1 MKKIVSAVL
10 TGLVISS
17 LAMPSAY
24 GQPLG
29 GFDPGI
35 ENIQGYQEM
44 VFLSGRP
51 VLMKGTVKASIK
63 EKDDSRTEKY
73 TYKLEDA
80 TGESSLSRSL
90 SITSTLED
98 NYGQTVEVA
107 NVDSFKETIK
117 VGELTFQADDKKS
130 EFTQS
135 IIYDNKPAISYYAGN
150 MAYRKVYESGDDQ
163 PDVIVDMEG
172 SSVGY
177 DQAWGSTETRTMN
190 YYISSFDPKGI
201 QGSYTV
207 KNSNNVTKD
216 IVYAQNQPT
225 QISFR
230 GGYMVSEKD
239 ESIMEY
245 SYDVNGRVGGSSL
258 TLANNP
264 KFTRLNVPEL
274 RDTSGHW
281 AEEQI
286 QILASLN
293 AISPNA
299 KNFAPSLA
307 ISREEF
313 AKAVAVVSDIVE
325 EETTSRRNLK
335 NKEEALFT
343 DTALDSEEYKY
354 VKAVATKGIMG
365 GVGEDRFE
373 PKSELTKAQAATIL
387 ISALGVEAL
396 SPNGA
401 YSTGFKD
408 DNSIPYWAKDSV
420 YMARQLGLIDGT
432 ENGFFQP
439 NKSLTRA
446 EAASIM
452 NNYIHYLSYD
462 LREDFRER
470 IVNY

>member
-1 MKKIVSAVL
+1 MLALAGPGNPGIAGSDTVPVEHASFHQPVFANADVAVL
-10 TGLVISS
+10 RNAYPPGGDSGFHAHRRDLLTVIIQPAASTVQR
-17 LAMPSAY
+17 P
-24 GQPLG
+24 GQPAVANPRPRAG
-29 GFDPGI
+29 AVGFGTIGPDPLVHRVVNTDSVPFHI
-35 ENIQGYQEM
+35 IAVEIRRD
-44 VFLSGRP
+44 RP
-51 VLMKGTVKASIK
+51 AG
-63 EKDDSRTEKY
+63 
-73 TYKLEDA
+73 
-80 TGESSLSRSL
+80 SSLSTRDAQPL
-90 SITSTLED
+90 YAPILD
-98 NYGQTVEVA
+98 NARLRG
-107 NVDSFKETIK
+107 
-117 VGELTFQADDKKS
+117 
-130 EFTQS
+130 
-135 IIYDNKPAISYYAGN
+135 
-150 MAYRKVYESGDDQ
+150 R
-163 PDVIVDMEG
+163 
-172 SSVGY
+172 
-177 DQAWGSTETRTMN
+177 
-190 YYISSFDPKGI
+190 I

-207 KNSNNVTKD
+207 KNSNNITKD
-216 IVYAQNQPT
+216 IVYAENQPT

-239 ESIMEY
+239 ESVMEY
-245 SYDVNGRVGGSSL
+245 SYDINGRVGSNSL

-274 RDTSGHW
+274 RDTSGQW
-281 AEEQI
+281 AEEPI
-286 QILASLN
+286 KILASLH

-325 EETTSRRNLK
+325 EETTVRRSK
-335 NKEEALFT
+335 KTQEQPLFT
-343 DTALDSEEYKY
+343 DTALDSEKYKY

-373 PKSELTKAQAATIL
+373 PKGELSKAQAATIL
-387 ISALGVEAL
+387 INALGVEAL
-396 SPNGA
+396 APNGA

-408 DNSIPYWAKDSV
+408 DYSIPYWAKDSV
-420 YMARQLGLIDGT
+420 YMARSLGLIDGT

-446 EAASIM
+446 EAASIL